1 MSSPFAAIPKTAP
14 FSEED
19 VALLNRVVGPASP
32 VQRAWLAGFL
42 AGVESVTGVAQPA
55 APARPAEPLTIVF
68 ASESG
73 NSEKLAG
80 DVAKQARKLGLKPQ
94 VVDMA
99 DLDIASLAK
108 VKRLVVIAATW
119 GEGDPPARVVRV
131 YNELMGESA
140 PRLDG
145 VEFGVLALGDTAYA
159 EFCAIGKKLDERLAA
174 LGAKR
179 VADRVDCDLD
189 FAEPSAKWI
198 GGALKALAPPDTGR
212 GNGQVIE
219 VDFGKASAAPHTDI
233 VEAEIVE
240 HVNLN
245 SSRSD
250 KETVHLA
257 LSFDGNMP
265 AYEPGASL
273 DLYAENDPAYV
284 EDLLKLAGLSG
295 DAALRADF
303 IKARDVTTLSLK
315 TLESYAEKTGHQYVK
330 ALIAEGGAK
339 DWIAGRQ
346 LIDLI
351 ATFPIALDAE
361 KLRALTRPLAPRAY
375 SIASSRREFAD
386 EAHLLISAVRYEA
399 FGRARKGVASTYAA
413 ERLKKGGRVRVK
425 LKPNKHFALPAS
437 DKDIIMVGAGT
448 GVAPFRAFVQER
460 RAVEAT
466 GKSWL
471 FFGDRS
477 FTHDFL
483 YQLDWQEALADGSL
497 TRMDVAFSRDT
508 PQKVYVQHKMW
519 DERRDLVDWLDNG
532 AHFYVCGDAKAM
544 AKDVRATLVRAF
556 ADVKQLAPEAAE
568 QAVAALERD
577 KRYLQDTY

>member
-55 APARPAEPLTIVF
+55 APARPAEPLTILF

-119 GEGDPPARVVRV
+119 GEGDPPARAVRV

-284 EDLLKLAGLSG
+284 DDLLKLAGLSG

-351 ATFPIALDAE
+351 ATFPIALDAD

-437 DKDIIMVGAGT
+437 DKDIIMVGPGT

-497 TRMDVAFSRDT
+497 TRIDVAFSRDT